1 MSTPT
6 VVIVGTAPGA
16 SAAVGAGAASSAVSR
31 APTDFERLIGKSRSK
46 NDLER
51 LMQKSRASS
60 DFQRLMQQQYR
71 PRDIPEVRIES
82 SRPGKFSR
90 ATRAL
95 SRAAKLPKLGAI
107 SLVSFANDMALGIL
121 NWNKRNFSTPS
132 SRQTPLPRVFRDG
145 DYSPTIEAQPNAYP
159 IDEVTIVGRR
169 LQNNPAS
176 DGQASRSGRPN
187 ESRNRAPG
195 RGAPANRASGRRASG
210 LGRNSIS
217 DILTSLQQQGL
228 GSPLTQPQPKTQAQ
242 LRLPDEGKQTCVR
255 TREKRPACPAR
266 GYKLICN
273 SWSKKPCR

>member
-16 SAAVGAGAASSAVSR
+16 SAAVGAGAASSAVNR

-46 NDLER
+46 NELDR

-121 NWNKRNFSTPS
+121 NWNKQNFLPTQ
-132 SRQTPLPRVFRDG
+132 RAAPLPRTIRDG
-145 DYSPTIEAQPNAYP
+145 DYLPTTETQQYAHP
-159 IDEVTIVGRR
+159 IDEITIVGRR

-176 DGQASRSGRPN
+176 DGQASRIGRPN
-187 ESRNRAPG
+187 ESRNRAPV
-195 RGAPANRASGRRASG
+195 RGAPANRASGRRPSG
-210 LGRNSIS
+210 LGRGSIS

-228 GSPLTQPQPKTQAQ
+228 GSPLSQPQPKTQAQ
-242 LRLPDEGKQTCVR
+242 LRLPDEGRQTCVR